1 MALSDDK
8 IRTYSHLGDDHQEY
22 DVASGE
28 TIYEGALVGLDSD
41 SLAVALDGSTHSIFA
56 GVRLGHTVDNSG
68 GSDGDKLVEVLE
80 RGYLKV
86 TVADGVTAGSEGTTL
101 YAADDDTINTSS
113 TDAVKC
119 GIVAKVLD
127 ASANEVLMLFKP
139 TGEI

>member
-1 MALSDDK
+1 MALSDKK
-8 IRTYSHLGDDHQEY
+8 IRQYSHLDKDYQEY
-22 DVASGE
+22 GVASGE
-28 TIYEGALVGLDSD
+28 TLYEGALVALDSN
-41 SLAVALDGSTHSIFA
+41 SLAVALDGATHSIFA
-56 GVRLGHTVDNSG
+56 GVRLGYTVDNSG
-68 GSDGDKLVEVLE
+68 GSDNDKLVEVLE

-86 TVADGVTAGSEGTTL
+86 TVADGITAGSEGTTL

-113 TDAVKC
+113 TDAIKV